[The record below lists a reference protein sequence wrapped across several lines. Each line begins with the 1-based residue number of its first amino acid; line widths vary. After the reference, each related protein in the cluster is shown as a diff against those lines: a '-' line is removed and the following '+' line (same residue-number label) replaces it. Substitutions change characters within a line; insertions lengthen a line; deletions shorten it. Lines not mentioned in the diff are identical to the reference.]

1 MVATSPDKQ
10 IKGLNSS
17 VVLLLKSMILRRE
30 DMSVLQHGLNF

>member
-17 VVLLLKSMILRRE
+17 VVLLLKNMMLRKE
-30 DMSVLQHGLNF
+30 DMSVLEHGLNF